1 MEYGRRMGMKSEE
14 CVDNERIRRLTSSGP
29 AWLYLVGVELA
40 EHGLHSLAVD
50 VGVRATELEVRHH
63 QVLPPSVSGVE
74 GTG

>member
-1 MEYGRRMGMKSEE
+1 MKCEE
-14 CVDNERIRRLTSSGP
+14 CVDGLSDPTDSRGP
-29 AWLYLVGVELA
+29 AWLYLVGVELT

-50 VGVRATELEVRHH
+50 VGVRAAELEVGHH